1 MITISYKG
9 LGGTFRGKVL
19 WQFTYLALIQVV
31 WREKNT
37 KIFWDKAKTSEGL
50 WDIIHFLAS
59 FQAFCTITFKGILLD
74 IIQLVWMSV
83 HRSNGVGQ
91 QRLITF
97 VYSHMGCGISQLYR
111 FTQHFGGS
119 YVFFVQLFW
128 RIPHPSFVIIITY
141 LNILYYCL
149 SSKKK
154 KVKPTNQIMAKSV
167 MSNCVCCLRLFISHR
182 EPLLRVDKFWM
193 WYQQL
198 MKWYMRRMCGRNG
211 ECD

>member
-83 HRSNGVGQ
+83 HRSKGVGQ

-97 VYSHMGCGISQLYR
+97 CIFPYGLWHFIVVQIYLELWR
-111 FTQHFGGS
+111 FLHIFCIVILEDS
-119 YVFFVQLFW
+119 SSFFCNYY
-128 RIPHPSFVIIITY
+128 Y
-141 LNILYYCL
+141 L
-149 SSKKK
+149 
-154 KVKPTNQIMAKSV
+154 P
-167 MSNCVCCLRLFISHR
+167 
-182 EPLLRVDKFWM
+182 
-193 WYQQL
+193 
-198 MKWYMRRMCGRNG
+198 
-211 ECD
+211 